1 MPMPMVRACPARG
14 TPLAALPPRSAPPR
28 APCWQ
33 RPIRSDPV
41 THVRALLEPTLDA
54 FGRLRRAKAIVSG
67 HADGSVRVWAAAV
80 AGERIAEAASLST
93 PTGSALALGRTAA
106 ADVCAMVVSSELQQ
120 IWTGHANGRFHI
132 WSVLQHKQPAG
143 RRRHSI
149 SVVSQPAG

>member
-1 MPMPMVRACPARG
+1 MTQV
-14 TPLAALPPRSAPPR
+14 
-28 APCWQ
+28 
-33 RPIRSDPV
+33 
-41 THVRALLEPTLDA
+41 HALLKPTLA

-132 WSVLQHKQPAG
+132 WSVLQQKQPAG

-149 SVVSQPAG
+149 SVVSQIMDTIIACILWTSVWV